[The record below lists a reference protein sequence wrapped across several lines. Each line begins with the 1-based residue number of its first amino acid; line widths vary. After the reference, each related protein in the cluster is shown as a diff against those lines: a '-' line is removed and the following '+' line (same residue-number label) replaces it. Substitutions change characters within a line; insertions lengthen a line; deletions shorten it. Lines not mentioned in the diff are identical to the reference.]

1 MVWEIDIW
9 MLGGRGLNVVVDVY
23 RSVAEAVEMWLLKED
38 SVDDTRNYPLTGGH
52 VLGTWTLWWGRG
64 NPGFRLTFW

>member
-23 RSVAEAVEMWLLKED
+23 RSVAEVVEMWLLKED
-38 SVDDTRNYPLTGGH
+38 SVDETG
-52 VLGTWTLWWGRG
+52 
-64 NPGFRLTFW
+64 